1 MRTALLLL
9 LAACGRFG
17 FDGVTGDG
25 ALPMGDG
32 SGSGSGSAAASWA
45 VTIGNNDRFMPVTG
59 AAGAPVAAYAF
70 TGSTTV
76 AGHTLTGS
84 ATNLSS
90 AVVRFDAAGNL
101 VNATVLDASTTCD
114 IRGITMRGDIA
125 LAAGLAFGDGNT
137 ALGPCNVTAGRQS
150 PIILSV
156 DASGT
161 ATRTVLGTPS
171 AMNAQAWNVAVL
183 PDDTFLATGIYSG
196 GLAFGTVALPSAG
209 ADPNGYIVHVSPS
222 QADALWAI
230 GLTASV
236 QVTAG
241 ELSLEGN
248 EACMVG
254 GYLGAGLTELGTA
267 LPYVGS
273 ADALVARIDESGT
286 AKFVRGFGSPAQDS
300 YFNDGSV
307 AAFNGGCITSV
318 DAPGDVTI
326 DSMQL
331 PLSAGAG
338 LIAWF
343 DSTGA
348 LAGGYR
354 VPSTAQVAV
363 AGSRVIGAYTVSA
376 PVMIGST
383 PYTPQGQDIVIVEL
397 SAAGPTRLLDVVGG
411 AGDQSVIRMA
421 AIAPNAV
428 ALTLASSGEFRLDAT
443 TFTSAPND
451 RVLAVVGI

>member
-1 MRTALLLL
+1 MRVAILFAV
-9 LAACGRFG
+9 AACGRLG
-17 FDGVTGDG
+17 FDGTTGDG
-25 ALPMGDG
+25 ATPPGDG
-32 SGSGSGSAAASWA
+32 SGSAAVRWA

-59 AAGAPVAAYAF
+59 SGGAPVVAYAF
-70 TGSTTV
+70 TGTTTV
-76 AGHTLTGS
+76 AGQTLTGV

-90 AVVRFDAAGNL
+90 AVARFDAAGTL
-101 VNATVLDASTTCD
+101 VNATVVDAATTCD
-114 IRGITMRGDIA
+114 IRGITMRGNTA
-125 LAAGLAFGDGNT
+125 LLAGLTYGDGNT
-137 ALGPCNVTAGRQS
+137 TVGPCNVATGRQS

-156 DASGT
+156 DAAG
-161 ATRTVLGTPS
+161 ALTRVVLGTPS

-209 ADPNGYIVHVSPS
+209 ADPNGYIVHLAPP

-241 ELSLEGN
+241 QLSLESN
-248 EACMVG
+248 EACMTG

-273 ADALVARIDESGT
+273 ADALLARIDASGT
-286 AKFVRGFGSPAQDS
+286 PTFVRGFGSPAQDS

-307 AAFNGGCITSV
+307 AAYNGGCIASI

-326 DSMQL
+326 DGTQL

-338 LIAWF
+338 LVAWF

-348 LAGGYR
+348 LAGAYR

-363 AGSRVIGAYTVSA
+363 VGSRVIGAYTVSA
-376 PVMIGST
+376 PVTIGGT
-383 PYTPQGQDIVIVEL
+383 PYTPQGKDIVVVEL
-397 SAAGPTRLLDVVGG
+397 SAAGPTRLIDVVGG
-411 AGDQSVIRMA
+411 AGDQDIIRLA
-421 AIAPNAV
+421 AIGPASV
-428 ALTLASSGEFRLDAT
+428 ALTLAASGDFQLDT
-443 TFTSAPND
+443 IQFTSATND
-451 RVLAVVGI
+451 RVLAVVGL